1 MSRFRGGNLS
11 SIMRERRRI
20 KDMPKKKRKK
30 EKLLAK
36 ITKDGKV
43 KKKEAR
49 KLRKKGITERDLQR
63 YDAKAFRR
71 AEKNFEKTR
80 RTRGRNPLAKG
91 PSYSPLRISRGAGR
105 TFGDPRPQ
113 RSRPQKQQAKT
124 EPTSTEFTPNYLPTD
139 FDDQG
144 VQEVTTP
151 GGPDTEGPSA
161 EDNFADMLEQ
171 LQTSFGDTMT
181 QQQTM
186 FQDMQTAQDE
196 RMAAL
201 QEQMQEQMQQSM
213 LANQQAMMYNRNRS
227 QVAGVQSA
235 ASSAGTPM
243 QIARRG
249 VTGAFGRR
257 GMRISSLN
265 V

>member
-1 MSRFRGGNLS
+1 MSRFSGSNFMLT
-11 SIMRERRRI
+11 MRERTRLRG
-20 KDMPKKKRKK
+20 MSKKERKR

-43 KKKEAR
+43 SKKEAR
-49 KLRKKGITERDLQR
+49 KLQKKGLTERDLQR
-63 YDAKAFRR
+63 YDAKSFRR
-71 AEKNFEKTR
+71 AEKDFEER
-80 RTRGRNPLAKG
+80 GSRTRARSPLAKG
-91 PSYSPLRISRGAGR
+91 PSYSPLVISRGAGR
-105 TFGDPRPQ
+105 RFGDPRAQMSKPQ
-113 RSRPQKQQAKT
+113 EQQVET
-124 EPTSTEFTPNYLPTD
+124 DPTSSQFNPTYLPTD
-139 FDDQG
+139 FDD
-144 VQEVTTP
+144 QEVTTP

-161 EDNFADMLEQ
+161 EDNFADMLAQ
-171 LQTSFGDTMT
+171 LQASFGDTLT

-196 RMAAL
+196 RMATL
-201 QEQMQEQMQQSM
+201 QEQMQQAM
-213 LANQQAMMYNRNRS
+213 LANQQAMMYNRDRP